1 MFQIVPKAETC
12 LKENVCVCVCVCVYV
27 CEREIRER
35 KREKMCIK
43 GTQSYKQKR
52 NQRGKK
58 WFWNKGKVVQHC
70 SAQTLPPLEVIF
82 GCIKNILR
90 ILTNTA
96 ENQISDT
103 EKRLEIISKCSW
115 KDNVTGR
122 KLKYIE
128 ARQSNITIKIADQNS
143 NQFIVFV
150 G

>member
-1 MFQIVPKAETC
+1 MFEREC
-12 LKENVCVCVCVCVYV
+12 VCVCVCVCVW
-27 CEREIRER
+27 ERERDKR
-35 KREKMCIK
+35 KKEKMCIK
-43 GTQSYKQKR
+43 GTQSYKQKL

-58 WFWNKGKVVQHC
+58 WFWNKIKVVQHC

-96 ENQISDT
+96 ENHISDT

-128 ARQSNITIKIADQNS
+128 VSQSNITIKTADQNS